1 MLPSAAEIADDN
13 SYSSEGTLESEVE
26 SGSLNTTNS
35 EEEFQNQADFET
47 EITFKPLDEISQSLT
62 GSGQSFVDQ
71 HDQVDPGEPLSFS
84 ARVEQVR
91 CTGSNSL
98 RSNSSSASSHS
109 FAFPM

>member
-13 SYSSEGTLESEVE
+13 SYSSEATSESEVE

-35 EEEFQNQADFET
+35 EEEFQNQADSET
-47 EITFKPLDEISQSLT
+47 KITFKPLDEISQSLT

-84 ARVEQVR
+84 ARVEQVP

-98 RSNSSSASSHS
+98 RSSSSSASLHS